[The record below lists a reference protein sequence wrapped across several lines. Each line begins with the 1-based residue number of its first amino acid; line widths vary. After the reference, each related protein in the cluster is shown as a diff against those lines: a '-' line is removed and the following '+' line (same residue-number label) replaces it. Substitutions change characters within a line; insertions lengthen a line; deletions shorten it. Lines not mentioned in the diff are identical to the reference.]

1 MHERPTTLAET
12 EELIVRVEACK
23 HDAAGLP
30 DLICDCNDTLDELY
44 AIRAALIP
52 EPRGKR

>member
-1 MHERPTTLAET
+1 MHERPTTVAET

-30 DLICDCNDTLDELY
+30 ELICDCNDTLAELY